1 MAKPKID
8 TVFCYM
14 IFRYTCITILLT
26 AFFYCASAQQRIVR
40 GRIFRD
46 QTDEVLMGV
55 DIDNIS
61 QQLHRQ
67 SDLGGNFKISAKV
80 GDILVFS
87 NIGYLSDTVRV
98 LSYIIDS
105 GYNVML
111 RPETRSLPMVSVQGD
126 LNKYQLDSLKRRED
140 YRYIYDRTAPKI
152 AGGTTPSNGVGIG
165 LSPVTYFSKKEKE
178 VRHLRKR
185 LGQNEQNYYVDYKF
199 SRSYVAKLTRLQ
211 GDSLQLFMKRYTP
224 SYSFCRKTSSDGM
237 MLYINESLKSFL
249 KRN

>member
-1 MAKPKID
+1 MD
-8 TVFCYM
+8 TVVCY
-14 IFRYTCITILLT
+14 ILFRNTFITLLFST
-26 AFFYCASAQQRIVR
+26 FFYCATAQQRIVR
-40 GRIFRD
+40 GKVFRD
-46 QTDEVLMGV
+46 QTDEVLMAV
-55 DIDNIS
+55 DINNIT

-67 SDLGGNFKISAKV
+67 SDLGGNFKILAKV

-87 NIGYLSDTVRV
+87 NIGYLPDTLRV

-111 RPETRSLPMVSVQGD
+111 RPETRSLPMVNVQGD
-126 LNKYQLDSLKRRED
+126 LSKYQIDSLKRRDD
-140 YRYIYDRTAPKI
+140 YKYIYNRTAPKI
-152 AGGTTPSNGVGIG
+152 AGGTTPSNGVGIS

-178 VRHLRKR
+178 VRHLKKR
-185 LGQNEQNYYVDYKF
+185 LGQNEENYYVDYRF

-224 SYSFCRKTSSDGM
+224 SYSYCRKTSSDGM
-237 MLYINESLKSFL
+237 LLYINESLKVFL

>member
-8 TVFCYM
+8 TVFCNTF
-14 IFRYTCITILLT
+14 FRYTCITILLT
-26 AFFYCASAQQRIVR
+26 TFFYCATAQQRIVR
-40 GRIFRD
+40 GRVSRD

-67 SDLGGNFKISAKV
+67 SDLGGNFKILAKV

-87 NIGYLSDTVRV
+87 NIGYMPDTLRV

-140 YRYIYDRTAPKI
+140 YKYIYERPVRKI
-152 AGGTTPSNGVGIG
+152 NGGTTPSNGVGIG
-165 LSPVTYFSKKEKE
+165 ISPVTYFSKKEKE
-178 VRHLRKR
+178 VRHLKKR
-185 LGQNEQNYYVDYKF
+185 LAQNEENYYIDYRF
-199 SRSYVAKLTRLQ
+199 SRSYVAKLTLLQ

-224 SYSFCRKTSSDGM
+224 SYSYCRKTSSDGM
-237 MLYINESLKSFL
+237 LLYINESLKNFL
-249 KRN
+249 KRK